1 MVTIFWKSRVESPRS
16 MSLCQTECPA
26 QKMKRADDTQNP
38 TSFPMFHA
46 LDFFF
51 FFNSNAL
58 WVIEASFYCQRDQ
71 REVETD
77 SINRCCPVTNLK
89 EADSEAR
96 CWGELWSAEHMG
108 MVLI

>member
-1 MVTIFWKSRVESPRS
+1 MTHKIPPVFQCS
-16 MSLCQTECPA
+16 MLWI
-26 QKMKRADDTQNP
+26 
-38 TSFPMFHA
+38 
-46 LDFFF
+46 FFF
-51 FFNSNAL
+51 LNSNAL